1 MPGIPRYH
9 YVFLV
14 LLMAVLLV
22 GKEVIPVEETVYVPE
37 ELVRQ
42 LTQRAESEK
51 VSVEDFVGRA
61 IQNYLDGGK
70 ESA

>member
-1 MPGIPRYH
+1 M
-9 YVFLV
+9 
-14 LLMAVLLV
+14 
-22 GKEVIPVEETVYVPE
+22 EETVYVPE
-37 ELVRQ
+37 ELVRK